1 MMRNTTDMDL
11 LPVAQIVKSYDVNG
25 EVVIR
30 MTSSILDGYNFK
42 KEPVYIFFDGLPVP
56 FFISSFKTK
65 GSNGALVKFETIND
79 FSHSEELV
87 KREIFVDS
95 TSVDPDSID
104 MDEDEAMAAFLTGF
118 KVKDQSGNVVGEI
131 SDYYNYPSNP
141 CIELE
146 GKWLVPFNEDLILK
160 LDAKKRV
167 MQMTI
172 PSGLL
177 ED

>member
-1 MMRNTTDMDL
+1 MRKVTDMDL

-30 MTSSILDGYNFK
+30 MTSGILDDYNFK
-42 KEPVYIFFDGLPVP
+42 KEPVYICFDGLPVP

-87 KREIFVDS
+87 KKEILVDS
-95 TSVDPDSID
+95 ATIDPDSIEL
-104 MDEDEAMAAFLTGF
+104 DEDEAMAAFLIGF
-118 KVKDQSGNVVGEI
+118 KVKDGSGSLVGEI
-131 SDYYNYPSNP
+131 SDYYNYPNNP

-160 LDAKKRV
+160 LDNKKRV
-167 MQMTI
+167 ITMTI
-172 PSGLL
+172 PAGLL

>member
-1 MMRNTTDMDL
+1 MMRKVTDMDL

-25 EVVIR
+25 EVMIR
-30 MTSSILDGYNFK
+30 MTSGILEDYDFK
-42 KEPVYIFFDGLPVP
+42 KEPVFICFDGLPVP

-87 KREIFVDS
+87 KKEVFVDA
-95 TSVDPDSID
+95 TSVDPDSIEL
-104 MDEDEAMAAFLTGF
+104 DEDEAMAAFLIGF
-118 KVKDQSGNVVGEI
+118 KVKDQSGKMVGEI

-146 GKWLVPFNEDLILK
+146 GKWLVPFNEELILK

-172 PSGLL
+172 PAGLL
-177 ED
+177 EE